1 MGTRPRQ
8 RTVMVGTV
16 TDGVGRDHA
25 VRAVVVDDEPTAREV
40 VLTLLA
46 EHPTVQVV
54 GEATNG
60 KEAVRL
66 VRQLKP
72 DLLFLDIQMPDQDGF
87 RVLEMLGDDVPRGI
101 VFVTAHDEHAIRAF
115 DVHAL
120 DYVLKPF
127 GRPRFRAAVTR
138 ALDGLRAMD
147 ALTMQRTLE
156 SMAADRHADAKPAGE
171 LSFADPASEG
181 SAKDKPRSSPL
192 RRIGVRNG
200 AKITLVD
207 VDAIDW
213 VEASGD
219 YARIHAGKHTYLVSQ
234 RMHALERLLEA
245 REFVR
250 VHRSLIVNVKR
261 VRELHR
267 EPDGGGAMVL
277 TDGVRLRV
285 ARGRWE
291 AMERALEMEEF

>member
-1 MGTRPRQ
+1 MEREPAARSP
-8 RTVMVGTV
+8 
-16 TDGVGRDHA
+16 GV
-25 VRAVVVDDEPTAREV
+25 VRAVVVDDEPTAREAV
-40 VLTLLA
+40 MTLLA

-60 KEAVRL
+60 TEAVRL
-66 VRQLKP
+66 VRRLRP

-87 RVLEMLGDDVPRGI
+87 RVLEALGDDVPRGI

-127 GRPRFRAAVTR
+127 GRPRFKAAVTR
-138 ALDGLRAMD
+138 ALEGLRALD
-147 ALTMQRTLE
+147 ALTLHRTLA
-156 SMAADRHADAKPAGE
+156 SMAADRADSRPAGE
-171 LSFADPASEG
+171 LSVGETMSDG
-181 SAKDKPRSSPL
+181 DKPRATSP

-200 AKITLVD
+200 SKITLVD
-207 VDAIDW
+207 IDTIDW

-219 YARIHAGKHTYLVSQ
+219 YARIHAGKHGYLVSQ

-261 VRELHR
+261 IRELHR
-267 EPDGGGAMVL
+267 EPDGGGTLVL

-291 AMERALEMEEF
+291 SMERALEMEEF

>member
-1 MGTRPRQ
+1 MAVAR
-8 RTVMVGTV
+8 VEA
-16 TDGVGRDHA
+16 DGARA
-25 VRAVVVDDEPTAREV
+25 TVRAVVVDDEPTAREV
-40 VLTLLA
+40 VTTLLT
-46 EHPTVQVV
+46 EHPTIQVV
-54 GEATNG
+54 GEASNG
-60 KEAVRL
+60 KEAVAL
-66 VRQLKP
+66 VRRLKP

-87 RVLEMLGDDVPRGI
+87 RVLDALGGDVPRGI

-138 ALDGLRAMD
+138 ALEGLRAMD
-147 ALTMQRTLE
+147 ALTLHRTLA
-156 SMAADRHADAKPAGE
+156 SMAADRLADERPPAE
-171 LSFADPASEG
+171 LSLTESDGE
-181 SAKDKPRSSPL
+181 AKEHATAP

-200 AKITLVD
+200 SKITLVEI
-207 VDAIDW
+207 DAIDW

-219 YARIHAGKHTYLVSQ
+219 YARIHAGKQRHLVSQ

-261 VRELHR
+261 IRELHR
-267 EPDGGGAMVL
+267 EPDGAGTIVL
-277 TDGVRLRV
+277 ADGVRLRV

-291 AMERALEMEEF
+291 SMERALAMEEF

>member
-1 MGTRPRQ
+1 METESATRMPA
-8 RTVMVGTV
+8 T
-16 TDGVGRDHA
+16 

-40 VLTLLA
+40 VMTLLT

-60 KEAVRL
+60 REAVQL
-66 VRQLKP
+66 VRRLKP

-87 RVLEMLGDDVPRGI
+87 RVLEALGGDVPRGI

-138 ALDGLRAMD
+138 ALEGLRAMD
-147 ALTMQRTLE
+147 ALTLHRTLA
-156 SMAADRHADAKPAGE
+156 SMAADRADSRPAGE
-171 LSFADPASEG
+171 LALGDGAPEADGKVRTAS
-181 SAKDKPRSSPL
+181 P

-207 VDAIDW
+207 IEAIDW

-219 YARIHAGKHTYLVSQ
+219 YARIHAGKHAYLVSQ

-267 EPDGGGAMVL
+267 DPDGGGTLVL

>member
-1 MGTRPRQ
+1 METETSPRAPA
-8 RTVMVGTV
+8 T
-16 TDGVGRDHA
+16 

-40 VLTLLA
+40 IMTLLA

-60 KEAVRL
+60 MEAVQL
-66 VRQLKP
+66 VRRLRP

-87 RVLEMLGDDVPRGI
+87 RVLEALGDDVPRGI

-138 ALDGLRAMD
+138 ALEGLRAMD
-147 ALTMQRTLE
+147 ALTLHRTLA
-156 SMAADRHADAKPAGE
+156 SMAADRADSRPAGE
-171 LSFADPASEG
+171 LALGEPSAEG
-181 SAKDKPRSSPL
+181 DGGRSKAAAP

-207 VDAIDW
+207 IDSIDW

-219 YARIHAGKHTYLVSQ
+219 YARIHAGKHAYLVSQ

-250 VHRSLIVNVKR
+250 VHRSLIVSVKR

-267 EPDGGGAMVL
+267 EPDGGGTLVL
-277 TDGVRLRV
+277 ADGVRLRV

>member
-1 MGTRPRQ
+1 VRVETESTRHS
-8 RTVMVGTV
+8 
-16 TDGVGRDHA
+16 GV
-25 VRAVVVDDEPTAREV
+25 VRALVVDDEPTAREAV
-40 VLTLLA
+40 ATLLA
-46 EHPTVQVV
+46 EHPTVEVV
-54 GEATNG
+54 GEASNG
-60 KEAVRL
+60 KEAVAL
-66 VRQLKP
+66 VRRLRP

-87 RVLEMLGDDVPRGI
+87 RVLDALGDDVPRGI

-138 ALDGLRAMD
+138 ALEGLRAMD
-147 ALTMQRTLE
+147 ALTLHRTLA
-156 SMAADRHADAKPAGE
+156 SMAADRLADERPPAE
-171 LSFADPASEG
+171 LALADTEPEVKGRA
-181 SAKDKPRSSPL
+181 SPL

-200 AKITLVD
+200 SKITLVEL
-207 VDAIDW
+207 DAIDW

-219 YARIHAGKHTYLVSQ
+219 YARIHAGKQRHLVSQ
-234 RMHALERLLEA
+234 RMHALERLLES

-261 VRELHR
+261 IRELHR
-267 EPDGGGAMVL
+267 EPDGGGSIVL
-277 TDGVRLRV
+277 ADGIRLRV

-291 AMERALEMEEF
+291 SMERALAMEEF

>member
-1 MGTRPRQ
+1 MEREGVPRAPA
-8 RTVMVGTV
+8 V
-16 TDGVGRDHA
+16 
-25 VRAVVVDDEPTAREV
+25 VRAVVVDDEPTAREAV
-40 VLTLLA
+40 MTLLA
-46 EHPTVQVV
+46 EHPTVEVV

-60 KEAVRL
+60 KEAVQL
-66 VRQLKP
+66 VRRLRP

-87 RVLEMLGDDVPRGI
+87 RVLEALGDDVPRGI

-127 GRPRFRAAVTR
+127 GRPRFKAAVTR
-138 ALDGLRAMD
+138 ALEGLRAMD
-147 ALTMQRTLE
+147 ALTLHRTLA
-156 SMAADRHADAKPAGE
+156 SMAADRADSRPAGE
-171 LSFADPASEG
+171 LSVGEMPTDADE
-181 SAKDKPRSSPL
+181 KPRTALL

-200 AKITLVD
+200 SKITLVD
-207 VDAIDW
+207 VEAIDW

-219 YARIHAGKHTYLVSQ
+219 YARIHAGKHADLVSQ

-261 VRELHR
+261 IRELHR
-267 EPDGGGAMVL
+267 EPDGGGTLVL

-291 AMERALEMEEF
+291 SMERALEMEEF

>member
-1 MGTRPRQ
+1 MERER
-8 RTVMVGTV
+8 VA
-16 TDGVGRDHA
+16 DGSGV
-25 VRAVVVDDEPTAREV
+25 VRAVVVDDEPTAREAV
-40 VLTLLA
+40 MTLLA
-46 EHPTVQVV
+46 EHPTVEVV

-60 KEAVRL
+60 KEAVQL
-66 VRQLKP
+66 VRRLRP
-72 DLLFLDIQMPDQDGF
+72 DLVFLDIQMPDQDGF
-87 RVLEMLGDDVPRGI
+87 RVLEALGDDVPRGI

-127 GRPRFRAAVTR
+127 GRPRFKAAVTR
-138 ALDGLRAMD
+138 ALEGLRAMD
-147 ALTMQRTLE
+147 ALTLHRTLA
-156 SMAADRHADAKPAGE
+156 SMAADRADSRPAGE
-171 LSFADPASEG
+171 LSVGETPNDADE
-181 SAKDKPRSSPL
+181 KPRTAPL

-200 AKITLVD
+200 SKITLVD
-207 VDAIDW
+207 VEAIDW

-219 YARIHAGKHTYLVSQ
+219 YARIHAGKHAYLVSQ

-261 VRELHR
+261 IRELHR
-267 EPDGGGAMVL
+267 EPDGGGTLVL

-291 AMERALEMEEF
+291 SMERALEMEEF

>member
-1 MGTRPRQ
+1 
-8 RTVMVGTV
+8 MVGTE
-16 TDGVGRDHA
+16 TDGVGRDHV

-60 KEAVRL
+60 TEAVRL

-72 DLLFLDIQMPDQDGF
+72 DVLFLDIQMPDQDGF

-156 SMAADRHADAKPAGE
+156 SMAADRHADATPVGE
-171 LSFADPASEG
+171 LSITDAAAEG
-181 SAKDKPRSSPL
+181 SGKDKPRASPL

-267 EPDGGGAMVL
+267 EPDGGGTMVL

-285 ARGRWE
+285 ARGRWD